1 MYVRGASNG
10 LTVIHNA
17 GFLTAI
23 TLNIA
28 ITSQLRFTNA
38 IETALNKRERVKA
51 YTRTFKP
58 NKWAHVCVRN
68 WQQAV
73 TAIFCHLPRN
83 HRRELTLKAPRIQA
97 GEGTPISGGST
108 TPCWP
113 LSRCTCRRHND
124 NGNLHTQ
131 NRSLRKLWRC
141 YVKINGGRSPSIR
154 YVMMRVSFEQRWK
167 VNNRWDIHKKMDTV
181 L

>member
-97 GEGTPISGGST
+97 GKVPPSQVEVQPLLTPFALHLPT
-108 TPCWP
+108 TQWQWQP
-113 LSRCTCRRHND
+113 S
-124 NGNLHTQ
+124 HTK
-131 NRSLRKLWRC
+131 SLIK
-141 YVKINGGRSPSIR
+141 KIVEMLCENKWGQVAKYTLCDDASVIR
-154 YVMMRVSFEQRWK
+154 TAMK
-167 VNNRWDIHKKMDTV
+167 GK
-181 L
+181 